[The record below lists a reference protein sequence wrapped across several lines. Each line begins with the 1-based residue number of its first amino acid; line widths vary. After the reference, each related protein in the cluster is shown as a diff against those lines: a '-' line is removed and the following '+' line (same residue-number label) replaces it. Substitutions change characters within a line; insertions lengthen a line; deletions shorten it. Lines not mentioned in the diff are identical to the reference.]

1 MQSIISYTNKNKI
14 SKNNKY
20 NNNKNKFK
28 IIDNKDIDKF
38 VNLVNIDNALN
49 NKFKKNNKININK
62 FNI

>member
-1 MQSIISYTNKNKI
+1 MQSIISYINKNKI